1 MVNVGSPNT
10 GNDRRGFS
18 FVVFIVII
26 GFSIAR
32 AVATFFTNYLWFDS
46 VNLNSVW
53 LKILL
58 TKASLVGA
66 TSLLAFAFIFINLRL
81 AVRATPVMDIFES
94 FESQD
99 PLSRFRAW
107 TNERFLRYRL
117 WGSIGLSL
125 FLGAGASQLWE
136 QVLLFLNQKS
146 FGITDPIFNTDVSS
160 FVFDLPLYRLF
171 VSWGFQLVVF
181 TSLIIILF
189 PFLIPI

>member
-94 FESQD
+94 F
-99 PLSRFRAW
+99 
-107 TNERFLRYRL
+107 
-117 WGSIGLSL
+117 
-125 FLGAGASQLWE
+125 
-136 QVLLFLNQKS
+136 
-146 FGITDPIFNTDVSS
+146 
-160 FVFDLPLYRLF
+160 
-171 VSWGFQLVVF
+171 
-181 TSLIIILF
+181 
-189 PFLIPI
+189 